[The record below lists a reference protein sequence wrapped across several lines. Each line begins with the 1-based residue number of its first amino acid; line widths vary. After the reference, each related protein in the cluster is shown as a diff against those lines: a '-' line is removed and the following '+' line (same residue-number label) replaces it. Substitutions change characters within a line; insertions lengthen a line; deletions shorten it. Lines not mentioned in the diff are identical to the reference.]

1 MILNFKCN
9 KTKKAVEIFAD
20 GESIALPVHTTPIP
34 VGSKDRP
41 NRQVIKWDEWV
52 ILPVQYCELARES
65 VVCIRLLDFAT
76 EECLGSSVFELFSED
91 GEFRHGKRDICV
103 WPRTKPDPGNNLTP
117 GRQGSGSTKKKL
129 LRTS

>member
-1 MILNFKCN
+1 M
-9 KTKKAVEIFAD
+9 
-20 GESIALPVHTTPIP
+20 
-34 VGSKDRP
+34 GSKDRP

-103 WPRTKPDPGNNLTP
+103 WPRTKPDPGNNLTHSAP
-117 GRQGSGSTKKKL
+117 LRIKILPPSINFLEIYFEEDAIFSLCKKSRKN
-129 LRTS
+129 SQ